1 MRNNSGNL
9 FSVNMK
15 NVSKNKE
22 YNVAVDV
29 IIIIIVFLYYLIT
42 IASISL
48 IEEMNKSPPN
58 IYKIELVL
66 TVILLVSIA
75 LKYSIGLGLIM
86 ALLLIFTMVFR
97 RYIAKYLWNYFFAI
111 KFSNIYP
118 RFKDQD
124 KEEKTKF
131 KGQDKEKKTKRECP
145 KLSID
150 INSQFTEEE
159 FRLVHQLVLCDM
171 DQYSKCLMLGIDIN
185 NPNSN
190 YNRKIRKRYHPDLK
204 KNYEKL
210 NITYDEMLEVS
221 KYIGGCINEQ
231 L

>member
-29 IIIIIVFLYYLIT
+29 IIIIILFLFYLS
-42 IASISL
+42 SIVTLSL
-48 IEEMNKSPPN
+48 YEGMKMPFLS

-66 TVILLVSIA
+66 TVILLVSIT

-86 ALLLIFTMVFR
+86 ILLIIFMMVFR
-97 RYIAKYLWNYFFAI
+97 RNITNYLGNYLLGI
-111 KFSNIYP
+111 KLSKNFT
-118 RFKDQD
+118 KDNNGNQD
-124 KEEKTKF
+124 KEEKTK
-131 KGQDKEKKTKRECP
+131 KECP
-145 KLSID
+145 KLNID
-150 INSQFTEEE
+150 INSQLTEEE

-231 L
+231 